1 MRPEHEDTSNFPALG
16 RALLFLD
23 RKENVDRVVYG
34 LYILCAGLFAADFL
48 YDKETTFGIEAIP
61 GFYGI
66 YGFVMCSALVIAAK
80 WLRLVVK
87 RPEDYY
93 APRDT
98 QSEDF
103 PEDELERIDQNA

>member
-1 MRPEHEDTSNFPALG
+1 MRPEQEDTSNFPALG

-23 RKENVDRVVYG
+23 DKKNVDRIVYG
-34 LYILCAGLFAADFL
+34 LYALCTGLFALDFL
-48 YDKETTFGIEAIP
+48 YDKHTTFGIEGVP

-80 WLRLVVK
+80 WLRLGVM

-98 QSEDF
+98 QHEPY
-103 PEDELERIDQNA
+103 PEDQLERIDYDA